1 MKQKFNLGVIQMKV
15 SESKAD
21 SVNKAIE
28 NIAYMADKGANVVV
42 LPEMFNCP
50 YETHRFP
57 AYAEIEGGD
66 TYQRLAAIAKEKKIY
81 LIAGSIPELE
91 KASEEDRIYNTTY
104 IFGPNG
110 NKIGK
115 HRKMHLFEIDIING
129 QYFREAETLTAGE
142 SVTVV
147 DTEFGKIG
155 VAICFDIRFP
165 ELARLMAQQGAELLI
180 YPAAFNMT
188 TGPAHWELLFRSRA
202 VDQQVFT
209 VGCAP
214 ARDYESNYISYG
226 NSIIVNPWGEV
237 VGRLNDEE
245 GYLFGEIDLGEV
257 SQIRAQLPLT
267 QSIRRDVYELRMILK
282 ED

>member
-1 MKQKFNLGVIQMKV
+1 MSQKFKLAVIQMKI
-15 SESKAD
+15 SESKVD
-21 SVNKAIE
+21 SVHKAIE
-28 NIAYMADKGANVVV
+28 NVAYMADKGANMVV

-50 YETHRFP
+50 YETYRFP
-57 AYAEIEGGD
+57 AYAEAEGGD
-66 TYQRLAAIAKEKKIY
+66 TYQRLSKIAKEKKVY
-81 LIAGSIPELE
+81 LVAGSVPEVE
-91 KASEEDRIYNTTY
+91 ADRIYNTTY
-104 IFGPNG
+104 IFGPSG
-110 NKIGK
+110 DLIGK
-115 HRKMHLFEIDIING
+115 HRKMHLFEIDIVNG
-129 QYFREAETLTAGE
+129 QYFREAETLTAGK

-155 VAICFDIRFP
+155 VAICFDVRFP
-165 ELARLMAQQGAELLI
+165 ELARLMAQQGAEMLI

-202 VDQQVFT
+202 IDQQVFT

-237 VGRLNDEE
+237 IGRLNDEE
-245 GYLFGEIDLGEV
+245 GYLFGEIDLSEV
-257 SQIRAQLPLT
+257 SQIRAQLPLN
-267 QSIRRDVYELRMILK
+267 QSIRDDVYELKTILK